1 MADVEVGAR
10 DVGDTLAPPSRMRPV
25 DRVPWLGIYLA
36 LLTIAL
42 LMPADREWH
51 AHREPVWL
59 SAGRDLPLD
68 VIVQDAAVN
77 VVAFLPF
84 GALLYLRSQ
93 RPRGLLTTILA
104 AAGFA
109 LVMETGQY
117 LLAWR
122 ESSILD
128 VLSETTGAIAGWAL
142 AALTFEMWYRRA
154 VADRS
159 REQVQASIPHAA
171 WARRDARPGHPAHP
185 DLPALA
191 RTKA

>member
-1 MADVEVGAR
+1 MADAGES
-10 DVGDTLAPPSRMRPV
+10 LAPPCRMRPV

-59 SAGRDLPLD
+59 SAGWDLPLG
-68 VIVQDAAVN
+68 VIAQDAAVN

-84 GALLYLRSQ
+84 GVLLHLRSPRSQ
-93 RPRGLLTTILA
+93 HPTRGLLTLALA
-104 AAGFA
+104 AASFA
-109 LVMETGQY
+109 LAMETGQY
-117 LLAWR
+117 LLGWR

-128 VLSETTGAIAGWAL
+128 VLSDTTGATAGWAL
-142 AALTFEMWYRRA
+142 AALTVRLGHRRSVVDGSA
-154 VADRS
+154 
-159 REQVQASIPHAA
+159 EEVQGSIPRAA
-171 WARRDARPGHPAHP
+171 QARRGALSGLPAHA
-185 DLPALA
+185 DSPALA